1 MLQRQYA
8 FVRGR
13 TSVKSDAL
21 NLNLGGSLESRREL
35 DAIASAPA
43 FDVSW
48 CFKHSLC
55 TLTCSH
61 FAQFVVSHYIGLL
74 QRSFSLGEENGR
86 RSNVDIVTERGELT
100 LPCDPFSTNVS
111 TIRVFQCDF
120 TKEMTHSVAER
131 RTTRPTPP
139 PPHPSVVLG
148 TAGEWVISLVKPH
161 WRSRIV
167 EKVRAKWIATQCKH
181 SPPVTIATSLHPS
194 THRSWM
200 NVKAEQYSE
209 RRRMAQNQRKLVN
222 VQNESMKH
230 GKPSKAKL
238 SRLAPFYIPNPHL
251 NWNSNHHPSQPF
263 TPGQR
268 QTVIAAQPWKD
279 RYPAPHRQT
288 EVQLP

>member
-1 MLQRQYA
+1 MFPFCAIRGLSLHWSSSTFIQPRWGERQKEQRWYRYWTGRA
-8 FVRGR
+8 HTALRSTFYERFHNSSSSVR
-13 TSVKSDAL
+13 S
-21 NLNLGGSLESRREL
+21 
-35 DAIASAPA
+35 
-43 FDVSW
+43 
-48 CFKHSLC
+48 
-55 TLTCSH
+55 
-61 FAQFVVSHYIGLL
+61 
-74 QRSFSLGEENGR
+74 
-86 RSNVDIVTERGELT
+86 
-100 LPCDPFSTNVS
+100 
-111 TIRVFQCDF
+111 
-120 TKEMTHSVAER
+120 
-131 RTTRPTPP
+131 
-139 PPHPSVVLG
+139 
-148 TAGEWVISLVKPH
+148 H
-161 WRSRIV
+161 WRSRTV